1 MADKLLSTLM
11 CIDTTFRIPSLH
23 GAWRSNV
30 GEARSHAKRVIYKA
44 RRQGNLDELE
54 TQIEKM
60 VSKGAFQQLSG
71 EEILELAEKPHLFTQ
86 YNWVHNPGSLSNQFR
101 YNHVHR
107 TDVPNL

>member
-1 MADKLLSTLM
+1 MTSEEGPNGRQVIKHSYVHRHN
-11 CIDTTFRIPSLH
+11 IQDTFPP
-23 GAWRSNV
+23 WRSNV

-44 RRQGNLDELE
+44 RRQGNLHELE

-86 YNWVHNPGSLSNQFR
+86 YNWSTIQGACLPRFG
-101 YNHVHR
+101 
-107 TDVPNL
+107 